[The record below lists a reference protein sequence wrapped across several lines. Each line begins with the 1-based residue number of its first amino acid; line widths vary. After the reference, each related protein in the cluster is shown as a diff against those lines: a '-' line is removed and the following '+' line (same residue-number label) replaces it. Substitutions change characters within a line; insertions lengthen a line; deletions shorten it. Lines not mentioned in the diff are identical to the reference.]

1 MMLLFCIV
9 EVIDSITLSM
19 KYKLSANVVG
29 TTELAT
35 LLKSNKLTIKTNFLK
50 DESNMKWKCLD
61 TS

>member
-35 LLKSNKLTIKTNFLK
+35 LLKSNQLKLKLTF
-50 DESNMKWKCLD
+50 
-61 TS
+61 